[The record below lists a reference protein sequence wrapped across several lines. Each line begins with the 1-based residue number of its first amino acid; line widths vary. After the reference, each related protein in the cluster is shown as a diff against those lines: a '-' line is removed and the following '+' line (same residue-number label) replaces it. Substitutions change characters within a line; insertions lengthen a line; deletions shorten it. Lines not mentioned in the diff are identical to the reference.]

1 MTNSR
6 PYSKY
11 GRFFGTLNGGWGDPP
26 LYIIATI
33 LRYCLSVEK
42 GEHDISLKTS
52 HQTSLLP
59 TRQATLPLFCL
70 K

>member
-1 MTNSR
+1 MTNIS
-6 PYSKY
+6 Y
-11 GRFFGTLNGGWGDPP
+11 

-33 LRYCLSVEK
+33 LRYCLSVKK
-42 GEHDISLKTS
+42 GEHDIYLKTL
-52 HQTSLLP
+52 HQTSLLL